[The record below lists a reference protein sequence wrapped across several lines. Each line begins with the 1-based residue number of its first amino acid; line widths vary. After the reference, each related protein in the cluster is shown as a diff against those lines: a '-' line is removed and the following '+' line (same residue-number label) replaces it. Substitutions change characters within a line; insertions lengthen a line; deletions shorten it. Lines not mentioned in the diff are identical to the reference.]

1 MKNVM
6 ILIVAM
12 TLLFTACK
20 RESSLA
26 AKDNGTTTDPSVLTE
41 SMVAEAGNNPDE
53 RVSSA
58 NETNTRM
65 SDAGHVYIESNDLI
79 QNVILVFRQ
88 QQDGKLRLESRVN
101 SGGKGLGAGLAS
113 QGALALDKKNNLL
126 FAVNAGSN
134 SVSSFRVKGDGNLE
148 LLYTAATGGEKP
160 VSVTVH
166 GHYVYVV
173 NNSSADITGFKVSD
187 NGQLESIAGSHQT
200 LSSAGADPAQ
210 ISFTPDGYA
219 LLISEKANNKVTAFG
234 VKGDGGIYNK
244 VVNQS
249 VGNTPFGFDIV
260 RDRFMVVSNADGGNP
275 GTSSCTSYKNLDNLR
290 INAVNGKVN
299 NGQTSACWVG
309 ATSFGRYAYVSN
321 TASNTL
327 SAYFVDFSGRLYVI
341 PWVNEKA
348 GEQPADII
356 VSSDNRYVYN
366 INGGSNTLGEFK
378 RGVLGKLQNIGS
390 ISALPDFAAGL
401 VSY

>member
-1 MKNVM
+1 M
-6 ILIVAM
+6 
-12 TLLFTACK
+12 
-20 RESSLA
+20 
-26 AKDNGTTTDPSVLTE
+26 
-41 SMVAEAGNNPDE
+41 
-53 RVSSA
+53 
-58 NETNTRM
+58 
-65 SDAGHVYIESNDLI
+65 ESNDLA
-79 QNVILVFRQ
+79 QNVIFVFRQ
-88 QQDGKLRLESRVN
+88 QQDGKLKLESQVN

-134 SVSSFRVKGDGNLE
+134 SVSSFRIKTDGSLE
-148 LLYTAATGGEKP
+148 LLHTVASGGNKP

-166 GHYVYVV
+166 GHEVYVL
-173 NNSSADITGFKVSD
+173 NNSSADVTGFKVSD
-187 NGQLESIAGSHQT
+187 NGKLEPIAGSHQT

-219 LLISEKANNKVTAFG
+219 LLVSEKATNKLTAFG

-249 VGNTPFGFDIV
+249 VGNTPFGFDIL
-260 RDRFMVVSNADGGNP
+260 RDQFMVVSNADGGNP
-275 GTSSCTSYKNLDNLR
+275 GTASCTSYKNLDNLR

-299 NGQTSACWVG
+299 NRQTSACWVA
-309 ATSFGRYAYVSN
+309 ATTFGRYAYVAN
-321 TASNTL
+321 TGSNTL

-356 VSSDNRYVYN
+356 VSSDNRFVYN
-366 INGGSNTLGEFK
+366 INGGSNTLGEYK
-378 RGVLGKLQNIGS
+378 RGILGKLQLIGY
-390 ISALPDFAAGL
+390 INDLPDFAAGL